1 MTTLELFTTECQQH
15 TYIFMLVYY
24 VDMEFRTIVPVLGGK
39 VLKTSLKMFR
49 NKLKS

>member
-24 VDMEFRTIVPVLGGK
+24 VDMEFRTIASLFLGAR
-39 VLKTSLKMFR
+39 F
-49 NKLKS
+49 